1 MTQAALHDGRVPT
14 LRESKRERQS
24 AMRELVAR
32 HPISSQQ
39 ELVELLAARGYIVT
53 QATVSRDIAELGLAK
68 VARADRHV
76 YALPED
82 LALVAAATDVPLRRL
97 LDDLPLSIRRSGL
110 TLLLITSAG
119 MASALSQAIDQSTL
133 QDQEGTLAG
142 ENTVLVL
149 FADEERLLRWRTI
162 LERLRPDGASRPDGA
177 TRPGPNH

>member
-1 MTQAALHDGRVPT
+1 MAQLAIHDGRALT

-32 HPISSQQ
+32 QPVSSQQ
-39 ELVELLAARGYIVT
+39 ELVELLAARGIRVT

-76 YALPED
+76 YASPED
-82 LALVAAATDVPLRRL
+82 LALAATASDVPLRRL
-97 LDDLPLSIRRSGL
+97 LGDLPLVVRRSGL
-110 TLLLITSAG
+110 TLLLITSPG

-133 QDQEGTLAG
+133 TDQEGTLAG

-149 FADEERLLRWRTI
+149 FADEERLLRWKST
-162 LERLRPDGASRPDGA
+162 LERFRPDAVSQL
-177 TRPGPNH
+177 GPNH